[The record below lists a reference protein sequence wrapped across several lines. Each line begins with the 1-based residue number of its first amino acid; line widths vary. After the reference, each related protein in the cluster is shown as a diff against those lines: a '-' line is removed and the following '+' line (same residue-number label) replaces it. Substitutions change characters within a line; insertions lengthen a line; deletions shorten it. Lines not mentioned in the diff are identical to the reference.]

1 MNLRKNFGRQPFV
14 TNDLAQLTPTQVTTR
29 QELQAKLM
37 REFDTD
43 ALRQMVLDAET
54 ARMLE
59 ANVYRGLVRGD
70 W

>member
-1 MNLRKNFGRQPFV
+1 M